1 MHINQAAR
9 SMFGN
14 HLIFVEKNFKTKIKK
29 KRASKKKR
37 DLEVKDFKVQ
47 CQGPTLSMS
56 YKVLI

>member
-1 MHINQAAR
+1 MYINQAAE

-47 CQGPTLSMS
+47 CQGPTL
-56 YKVLI
+56 